1 MNKKVLIALAALFV
15 VALIGQ
21 FIFSIYSNLIDK
33 SSYTD
38 WISAFCNV
46 VMAGATVGAVLIA
59 SNYLAQFT
67 AQEGYKIAIELV
79 NDVFPKH
86 EGLKTVVPLC
96 NTALTIINKV
106 LEQESVSGKE
116 KNILYN
122 TFMDI
127 DLISK
132 EVDLFYEEVKQLL
145 FKIKTYGLH
154 PSSEREYYFDNFIV
168 NVELANLHLKQF
180 VDELKLINKSVDE
193 FYMSRNNGVT
203 RENGVNFYYCDIAM
217 DKIRDELLTSTL
229 NELNASIEQMS
240 SSHKNFI
247 GKDNIITELF
257 KVKRLLF

>member
-1 MNKKVLIALAALFV
+1 YCWVR
-15 VALIGQ
+15 
-21 FIFSIYSNLIDK
+21 
-33 SSYTD
+33 
-38 WISAFCNV
+38 SA
-46 VMAGATVGAVLIA
+46 VGAVLIA
-59 SNYLAQFT
+59 RNYLAQFT

-127 DLISK
+127 ELISK
-132 EVDLFYEEVKQLL
+132 EVNLFYEEVNKLH

-154 PSSEREYYFDNFIV
+154 PSSERGYYFDNFIV

-203 RENGVNFYYCDIAM
+203 RENSVNFYYRDIAI

-229 NELNASIEQMS
+229 NELNVSIEEMS

-257 KVKRLLF
+257 KVKGLLF